1 MTQNHECEVAMKRFL
16 LALTFVGLAFS
27 TLVSGQGGDPH
38 YGKPKRLNK
47 MIELLEA
54 GQPVYDV
61 GVTGGGYEEGKKLA
75 QTTTDL
81 IQYEMEHGPFEPQR
95 LREFMQGL
103 VDGGPTKSGHRTPTV
118 VVTLPFIGL
127 DAPSVRA
134 NTWVIEQILTAG
146 VHGLMLCH
154 ARNAEAVRAFVAAAR
169 YPFDRQNLKGA
180 DRGLPEGLRGSGGQ
194 GPAARIWGISATEYM

>member
-1 MTQNHECEVAMKRFL
+1 MKPVL
-16 LALTFVGLAFS
+16 VTLTVVGLAFS
-27 TLVSGQGGDPH
+27 TLVSGQGGDPR

-61 GVTGGGYEEGKKLA
+61 GVNGAGYEEGKKLA
-75 QTTTDL
+75 QTTNDL

-118 VVTLPFIGL
+118 IVTLPFIGL
-127 DAPSVRA
+127 DAASVRA

-154 ARNAEAVRAFVAAAR
+154 ARNGGEHHAWRENSDIRVA
-169 YPFDRQNLKGA
+169 
-180 DRGLPEGLRGSGGQ
+180 
-194 GPAARIWGISATEYM
+194 

>member
-1 MTQNHECEVAMKRFL
+1 MKALLLTCTVAGF
-16 LALTFVGLAFS
+16 AFS
-27 TLVSGQGGDPH
+27 ALVSGQGGDPH

-118 VVTLPFIGL
+118 VVPLPVIGL

-134 NTWVIEQILTAG
+134 NTGVIDQILTAG

-154 ARNAEAVRAFVAAAR
+154 ARNADAVKAF
-169 YPFDRQNLKGA
+169 
-180 DRGLPEGLRGSGGQ
+180 
-194 GPAARIWGISATEYM
+194 

>member
-1 MTQNHECEVAMKRFL
+1 MKPFL
-16 LALTFVGLAFS
+16 LALTSVGLAFS
-27 TLVSGQGGDPH
+27 TLVSGQGGDLN
-38 YGKPKRLNK
+38 YVNPKRLNK
-47 MIELLEA
+47 MIELLAA

-75 QTTTDL
+75 QTTNDL

-118 VVTLPFIGL
+118 IVTLPFIGL
-127 DAPSVRA
+127 DGASVRA
-134 NTWVIEQILTAG
+134 NTWVIEQILTTG

-154 ARNAEAVRAFVAAAR
+154 ARNAEAVREFVASTR
-169 YPFDRQNLKGA
+169 YPFDRQSLKGA
-180 DRGLPEGLRGSGGQ
+180 DRGIPEGLR
-194 GPAARIWGISATEYM
+194 A